1 MREEMIQVRTRREEA
16 LTPLRERSL
25 ELKEKL
31 KLVESQLEST
41 HFYRERRSQS
51 RLDLDSPSA
60 TNGGGHFLMSQ
71 SSSEHSRIAEAGE
84 ENGEDFSPSSP
95 PPYSP
100 FGQ

>member
-1 MREEMIQVRTRREEA
+1 MVTIRTRREEA

-51 RLDLDSPSA
+51 RLDLDGSG
-60 TNGGGHFLMSQ
+60 NGGHFLMSQ
-71 SSSEHSRIAEAGE
+71 SSSEHSRIGEAGE
-84 ENGEDFSPSSP
+84 ENEDFSPSSP